1 MRRALRSRSSTSA
14 WSEASEASRSPSC
27 RSRSS
32 RRRFALCGQLRRGV
46 GCHLALRQRG
56 HRDLAQVDVACPLRE
71 LLLRLGELPVSTVE
85 LREALLELGPAR
97 VEIRRLALD
106 PLPLLGLRALA
117 PLLEL
122 GLRATKLVVSPAHVR
137 LARGELLLATRQVG
151 PHPLDLLDLAGIGAP
166 VPDRREPAAF
176 GAQRP
181 EPPSQTSLPKDEL
194 ALHPLELPF
203 ADRDR
208 GGPFPQRPLQVF
220 EVLVRSKPV
229 LIALKDPLR
238 HRASNVH
245 ALCGIGYRAY
255 DQAS

>member
-14 WSEASEASRSPSC
+14 CCAAERRLALADLPLPLLQEAL
-27 RSRSS
+27 
-32 RRRFALCGQLRRGV
+32 ALGGQLRCSV

-56 HRDLAQVDVACPLRE
+56 HRDLAQVDLACPLRE
-71 LLLRLGELPVSTVE
+71 LLLRLGELPVPTVE

-97 VEIRRLALD
+97 VEVRGLALEAV
-106 PLPLLGLRALA
+106 PLLRLRALA

-122 GLRATKLVVSPAHVR
+122 GLRAAKLVVSPGRVR
-137 LARGELLLATRQVG
+137 LACGELLLAPRQVG
-151 PHPLDLLDLAGIGAP
+151 PHPLDPLDLAGIGAP
-166 VPDRREPAAF
+166 VLHRREPAAL
-176 GAQRP
+176 GAQSP
-181 EPPSQTSLPKDEL
+181 EPPSKTPLTEDEL
-194 ALHPLELPF
+194 PLHLLELTL

-208 GGPFPQRPLQVF
+208 SGPFPQRPLQVF

-245 ALCGIGYRAY
+245 ALCGIGYREY